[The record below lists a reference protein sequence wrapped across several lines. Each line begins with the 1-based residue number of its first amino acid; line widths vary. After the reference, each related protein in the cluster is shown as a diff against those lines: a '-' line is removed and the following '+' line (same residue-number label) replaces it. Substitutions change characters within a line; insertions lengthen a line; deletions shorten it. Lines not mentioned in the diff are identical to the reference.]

1 MSKTLNSNEEGIVRI
16 MCPQDPGHFD
26 VKISKNE
33 DRFIDLIS
41 NGCFVCK
48 SRLSIEAVSFSK
60 IDRGTKSS
68 IAGVEKTQIRERR
81 RENPRNSKRK
91 PIVITPWE
99 RMEGVVALNQEGWR
113 DEYEEEEEPYISAH
127 ISQLLP
133 IKAIC
138 VLIANTISVKN
149 KNLVKNISKIKV
161 GSPMI
166 KIASK
171 QDGQSWKYNK
181 TVDNWLTVLRLQRYS
196 LYKNENENG
205 LTQRGVRP
213 SAGFPAHRD
222 ERSKKFLEAHEF
234 ERKVFEEKSSK
245 RFLNTVIGHK
255 NTDNGDSS
263 SGALFALGFIKF
275 RVEKR
280 GERYFLHIGLTEK
293 GAEFAKI
300 ENPLLVELFAKGSEF
315 TGENLENKFS
325 DTETKFFLKHCKEN
339 LPKEYE
345 CLITSINY
353 MKNSDEGFLHVKDIT
368 EDLNLSISFI
378 AEMKEQG
385 NPLPRRAFTSSL
397 LNRWVGMN
405 ILIRQGR
412 GIYTWNKKYENLYE
426 KDVETSGYLENESSS
441 TTNDMISKKENQNIS
456 RPWLD

>member
-1 MSKTLNSNEEGIVRI
+1 MSEPLNSNKEGLVRI
-16 MCPQDPGHFD
+16 MCSQDSGHFD
-26 VKISKNE
+26 VKISKNDE
-33 DRFIDLIS
+33 RFIDLIS

-48 SRLSIEAVSFSK
+48 SRLSIEAVDFPK
-60 IDRGTKSS
+60 INRETKSTKTR
-68 IAGVEKTQIRERR
+68 VEKTQIKERR
-81 RENPRNSKRK
+81 GEITRISKGK
-91 PIVITPWE
+91 PISPWE
-99 RMEGVVALNQEGWR
+99 RMDEVIALNQEDWR
-113 DEYEEEEEPYISAH
+113 DEYEEEEPYISAH

-138 VLIANTISVKN
+138 VLIADTISVKT
-149 KNLVKNISKIKV
+149 KNFIKNNSKKKV
-161 GSPMI
+161 NNPMI
-166 KIASK
+166 EIASK
-171 QDGQSWKYNK
+171 LDGQSWKYNK
-181 TVDNWLTVLRLQRYS
+181 IVDNWLTVLRLQRYC

-222 ERSKKFLEAHEF
+222 EESKKFLGAHEF

-255 NTDNGDSS
+255 NTDNGGSS

-280 GERYFLHIGLTEK
+280 GERYLLYIGLTEK

-300 ENPLLVELFAKGSEF
+300 KNPLLVELFAKGTEI
-315 TGENLENKFS
+315 TGGNLENKFS

-412 GIYTWNKKYENLYE
+412 GIYTWNKKHENLYE
-426 KDVETSGYLENESSS
+426 KDVETSGYLEIESSS